1 MDAKQ
6 MLRKTKDWRKDVNEL
21 ENKVEGHL
29 MNNLQIITLKFVFR
43 ISIICGGVSWFTYIF
58 SSKVSIEHNNKQ
70 ARKPRRYVSR
80 NSAQRL
86 ADGGEV

>member
-6 MLRKTKDWRKDVNEL
+6 MLGATKDWRKDVNEK

-43 ISIICGGVSWFTYIF
+43 TSISLGGF
-58 SSKVSIEHNNKQ
+58 SIQ
-70 ARKPRRYVSR
+70 M
-80 NSAQRL
+80 
-86 ADGGEV
+86 